1 MDIIQQKIDEIV
13 DYVRSMQSH
22 YWVDGG
28 LTRDCDYEE
37 LEAMLH
43 DLTKLKVKKTK
54 KKVTRK

>member
-1 MDIIQQKIDEIV
+1 MDIIQQKIDEIIAH
-13 DYVRSMQSH
+13 VRSMQSH
-22 YWVDGG
+22 IWDDGG

-37 LEAMLH
+37 LEVMLQ

>member
-1 MDIIQQKIDEIV
+1 MDAKQKKIDEIV

-37 LEAMLH
+37 LEAMLQ
-43 DLTKLKVKKTK
+43 DLSKLKVKKTK